1 MVRTIVQVTQVRMRD
16 VHPGDIINK
25 NHDDSRGWFEVV
37 DVQELH
43 TGQYAI
49 VADSADDSI
58 NGGPFDMVGVQIAK
72 NVDIPS
78 AAA

>member
-16 VHPGDIINK
+16 VHPGDVINK
-25 NHDDSRGWFEVV
+25 NHDDPRGWFVV
-37 DVQELH
+37 TDVQELH

-49 VADSADDSI
+49 IADSDKNSI

-72 NVDIPS
+72 QVEIPVS
-78 AAA
+78 AA